1 MDVSV
6 WATAAIGTLTA
17 IIGAMA
23 GPSIPL
29 IAQRFQPNQKAREAL
44 SIELQIL
51 ADIDASRESFAS
63 RDQLAELIER
73 RLAQYLGRDHTG
85 AQVTPKTQ

>member
-29 IAQRFQPNQKAREAL
+29 LAQRFQPNQKAREAL

-51 ADIDASRESFAS
+51 AAMDASRDTFHS
-63 RDQLAELIER
+63 RDELAGLIES
-73 RLAQYLGRDHTG
+73 RLAQYVGRNHTG
-85 AQVTPKTQ
+85 AQK